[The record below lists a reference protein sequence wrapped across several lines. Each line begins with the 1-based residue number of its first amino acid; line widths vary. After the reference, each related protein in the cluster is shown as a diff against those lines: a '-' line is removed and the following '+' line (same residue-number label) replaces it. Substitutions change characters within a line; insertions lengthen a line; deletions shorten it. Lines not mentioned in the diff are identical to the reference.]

1 MDGLWRFLCVRTSQP
16 QKMPAIRREEARHR
30 PLASF
35 STNPVRSSL
44 RSSHFA
50 PPIFASLLALFQPIP
65 FGRRFAPPK
74 SQEISNF
81 LWSAATL
88 DTCSTDAGKTL
99 FKQLEAR
106 SLVNLEDFGNLE
118 LQNLVWS
125 VSKVRISKNRS
136 GSWFKARGFQTL
148 RCTSSERHLCT

>member
-1 MDGLWRFLCVRTSQP
+1 
-16 QKMPAIRREEARHR
+16 MPAIRREEARHR
-30 PLASF
+30 PLASV

-50 PPIFASLLALFQPIP
+50 PPEL
-65 FGRRFAPPK
+65 
-74 SQEISNF
+74 QEISNF

-136 GSWFKARGFQTL
+136 GSLFKARGFQTL